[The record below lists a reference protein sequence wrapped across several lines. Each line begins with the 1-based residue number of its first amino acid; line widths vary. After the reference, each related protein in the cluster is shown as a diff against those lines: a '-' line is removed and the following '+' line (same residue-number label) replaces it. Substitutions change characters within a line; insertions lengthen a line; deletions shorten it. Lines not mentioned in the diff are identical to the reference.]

1 MEFTHLMTAWTNK
14 EQETKQELTSSQI
27 MSVLK
32 VFKPSREDEEEE
44 IPVEVLPPTA
54 IEEEPILI
62 EEIGKSNWIFYHI
75 VEKYMILS
83 KEVKLFR

>member
-32 VFKPSREDEEEE
+32 VFKPPREDEEEK
-44 IPVEVLPPTA
+44 IPLEVV
-54 IEEEPILI
+54 EEEPILI
-62 EEIGKSNWIFYHI
+62 EEIGKPNWFFIIF
-75 VEKYMILS
+75 
-83 KEVKLFR
+83 